1 MFFIDIAVPRDI
13 DPKVND
19 VENVYLYDMDDLQGV
34 VATNLEQRNKEA
46 EKAEQIIDQE
56 IGQFFKWLSSLEVT
70 PTIVAL
76 RSKFEE
82 IRQAELAK
90 TLANWK
96 ELPPDGQKRLEALT
110 ASMINKLL
118 HAPTS
123 ILKKSGQGG
132 RTDLYVD
139 ALRQLFE
146 LEMAAAEDD
155 ELGDLEE

>member
-19 VENVYLYDMDDLQGV
+19 VENVYLYDLDDLQSV
-34 VATNLEQRNKEA
+34 VASNLQQRAEEA
-46 EKAEQIIDQE
+46 KKAEEIVDQE

-76 RSKFEE
+76 RSRFEE
-82 IRQAELAK
+82 VRQAELAK

-96 ELPPDGQKRLEALT
+96 DLPPDAQKRLEGLT
-110 ASMINKLL
+110 SAIVNKLL
-118 HAPTS
+118 HPPTS
-123 ILKKSGQGG
+123 LLKRTGQGG
-132 RTDLYVD
+132 RTGLYVD

-146 LEMAAAEDD
+146 LETAAPEAD
-155 ELGDLEE
+155 ELGELEE

>member
-1 MFFIDIAVPRDI
+1 
-13 DPKVND
+13 VND

-46 EKAEQIIDQE
+46 EKAEAIIDQE

-82 IRQAELAK
+82 VRQAELAK
-90 TLANWK
+90 TLAGWK
-96 ELPPDGQKRLEALT
+96 DLPPDSQKRLEACT
-110 ASMINKLL
+110 SAIINKLL
-118 HAPTS
+118 HTPTS
-123 ILKKSGQGG
+123 LLKKTGQGG
-132 RTDLYVD
+132 RNDLYVD

-146 LEMAAAEDD
+146 LETGAAEEE
-155 ELGDLEE
+155 ELGELEE